1 MTRHKASDD
10 DATTATESPMEI
22 SREELPD
29 EPRTVQVHTTSV
41 PDEPRTVKVQRTPA
55 PAPRMTIEE
64 YVKLKLAEA
73 PPLTQAQRDRIATLL
88 WSGS

>member
-10 DATTATESPMEI
+10 DATPASESPIEI

-29 EPRTVQVHTTSV
+29 ERRTVQVHTTSV
-41 PDEPRTVKVQRTPA
+41 PDEPRIVKVQRTPA
-55 PAPRMTIEE
+55 PAQRMTIEE

-73 PPLTQAQRDRIATLL
+73 PPLTKAQRDRIATLL
-88 WSGS
+88 WSES